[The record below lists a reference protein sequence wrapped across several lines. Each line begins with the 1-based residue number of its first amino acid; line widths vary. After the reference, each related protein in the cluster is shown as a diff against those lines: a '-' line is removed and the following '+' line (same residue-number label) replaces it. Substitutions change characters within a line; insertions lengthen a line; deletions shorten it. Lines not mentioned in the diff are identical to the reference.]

1 MSNGFDAPNPFSAPG
16 YQQPANP
23 EVSNN
28 GLKVKVIAPAIAL
41 IIVGC
46 LGFIASIYG
55 VVNAIVSDP
64 PPVAPG
70 APEWAKAFAEGSVG
84 TSAAIIQSIFLIIN
98 IVIIFG
104 GIRMFRFQGWGVC
117 LASSVLAIVNFGT
130 CCCVIGAPIGIWAL
144 IVLNM
149 PDVKQA
155 FNGRR

>member
-16 YQQPANP
+16 YQQPADP
-23 EVSNN
+23 EFALKS
-28 GLKVKVIAPAIAL
+28 LKVKVMAPAIAL

-46 LGFIASIYG
+46 LGLIASIYG
-55 VVNAIVSDP
+55 VVNALVSDP

-84 TSAAIIQSIFLIIN
+84 PSAAIIQSIFLIVN
-98 IVIIFG
+98 IVIILG
-104 GIRMFRFQGWGVC
+104 GIRMVRFQGWGVSF
-117 LASSVLAIVNFGT
+117 AAGVLAIVNFGT

-144 IVLNM
+144 IVLNL

-155 FNGRR
+155 FNVRH